1 MFAGMTTAPRPSTAA
16 SSLVKS
22 RSARVPVRAAGVA
35 FGAAGATGEVRD
47 LSRSGLFLAT
57 DRALAPGAMVDL
69 RIELPFRAGRGE
81 RVAVVEAL
89 GEVCRRSAGAA
100 GAAGVG
106 IRFVR
111 LPHEAERIV
120 EWYVAQGGRSARVLR
135 AVDARA

>member
-1 MFAGMTTAPRPSTAA
+1 MIPTTPRPPASS

-22 RSARVPVRAAGVA
+22 RPTRVPVRAAGAA
-35 FGAAGATGEVRD
+35 FGAAGATGEVKD
-47 LSRSGLFLAT
+47 LSRSGLFLST
-57 DRALAPGAMVDL
+57 DRALPPGAMVDL
-69 RIELPFRAGRGE
+69 RIELPFRVGRGE
-81 RVAVVEAL
+81 RVAVIEAL
-89 GEVCRRSAGAA
+89 GEVCRRSDGAA

>member
-1 MFAGMTTAPRPSTAA
+1 MLPTTPRPTSS

-22 RSARVPVRAAGVA
+22 RPTRVPVRAAGAA
-35 FGAAGATGEVRD
+35 FGASGATGEVKD
-47 LSRSGLFLAT
+47 LSRSGLFLST
-57 DRALAPGAMVDL
+57 DRALTPGAMVEL
-69 RIELPFRAGRGE
+69 RIELPFRVGRGE

-89 GEVCRRSAGAA
+89 GEVCRRAGGEA
-100 GAAGVG
+100 GEAGVG